1 MYYNNYT
8 TNNYPNCQLNW
19 LFYRQLFSWKQTFE
33 ILSTLCSFLW
43 LTSDSPAVNPTHL
56 ALQAGLNKQQFANS
70 LSAWNCWVFFV
81 CFFSSAEAGGESL
94 VCMCVSVQ
102 GRVCTCMLICICTT
116 DFVQENGSSCAYIA
130 CFVCVSASTNVHV
143 PAVCSYSM
151 CVCQH
156 HRSISH
162 GVSWKLTTG

>member
-19 LFYRQLFSWKQTFE
+19 LFYRQFFSWKQTFE

-70 LSAWNCWVFFV
+70 LSAWNRWVFLFFFHLLRLKKKACVHV
-81 CFFSSAEAGGESL
+81 CVCARTSVYMHANMCLHYRFCAAEWL
-94 VCMCVSVQ
+94 YMC
-102 GRVCTCMLICICTT
+102 IYACI
-116 DFVQENGSSCAYIA
+116 
-130 CFVCVSASTNVHV
+130 VCVSTSASVRV
-143 PAVCSYSM
+143 PSVCSYSM